1 MQQLQVAPQAVQ
13 DAPWGRSGYSWFVS
27 RCEILLNIVLSSLT
41 LMVMLL
47 SLGNW
52 MLLSLFH
59 LEREPLANTP
69 RHTCEMLCCLVFWL
83 FHFYWPIHPLPA
95 LAIPNL
101 PLARGQT
108 HQGLK
113 PSWWKA
119 HLHVHLFR
127 KTEENDSRFPS
138 WKKSV
143 VGIIKKQCAAP
154 CLQVYLS
161 PAMHTSGVLV
171 RLPST
176 ACWFYLIEPLSSAQI
191 WGDATWRLI

>member
-13 DAPWGRSGYSWFVS
+13 DAPRGRIGYSWCVS

-59 LEREPLANTP
+59 LEREPWANTP

-119 HLHVHLFR
+119 HLRVHLFR
-127 KTEENDSRFPS
+127 KTRGKWQQISQLKKKCCWHYKKAMCCSMPPGLPVPS
-138 WKKSV
+138 H
-143 VGIIKKQCAAP
+143 A
-154 CLQVYLS
+154 
-161 PAMHTSGVLV
+161 H
-171 RLPST
+171 
-176 ACWFYLIEPLSSAQI
+176 
-191 WGDATWRLI
+191 